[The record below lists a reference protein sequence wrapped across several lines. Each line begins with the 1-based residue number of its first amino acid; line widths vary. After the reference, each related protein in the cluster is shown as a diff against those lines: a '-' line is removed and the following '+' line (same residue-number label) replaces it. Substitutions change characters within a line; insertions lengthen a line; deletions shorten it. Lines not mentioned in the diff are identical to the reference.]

1 MSCFGFAWNFGFGIR
16 VCLDDVSLV
25 LLSLIFFVDLGLSE
39 WSLGL
44 LNLIIAT
51 MESQEDFKY
60 EESDRQTTVIQNI
73 STLDLTLGSQAEEES
88 HNFAFPHSSEPVI
101 EKLTINQNDIRDD
114 IEVKIPEFPQ
124 NHSDIFRNELNDRNM
139 KIITVEI
146 DFLKQS
152 VCYLQS
158 QLSTKSLEIQ
168 MKDDNIEKLEKI
180 IEKQKKKLKD
190 LKSRLKFQDS
200 KLVKLETKLPA
211 YQDLVD
217 KYKTQQTSQI
227 ELDKKCNKLEVLVS
241 RMDLKKTKITSL
253 SPRLKNQA
261 SPYRVY

>member
-1 MSCFGFAWNFGFGIR
+1 M
-16 VCLDDVSLV
+16 D
-25 LLSLIFFVDLGLSE
+25 SE
-39 WSLGL
+39 EYL
-44 LNLIIAT
+44 
-51 MESQEDFKY
+51 KY
-60 EESDRQTTVIQNI
+60 EESERQTTVIQNI
-73 STLDLTLGSQAEEES
+73 STLDLTLGSQIEEES
-88 HNFAFPHSSEPVI
+88 HNFAFPHSSEPLI
-101 EKLTINQNDIRDD
+101 EKLTINQNDIRGD
-114 IEVKIPEFPQ
+114 IEVKITEFQ
-124 NHSDIFRNELNDRNM
+124 ENHSDIYRNELNDRNM

-190 LKSRLKFQDS
+190 LKSRVKFQES

-211 YQDLVD
+211 YQELVE
-217 KYKTQQTSQI
+217 KYKSQQASQI
-227 ELDKKCNKLEVLVS
+227 ELDKKCSKLEGAVS
-241 RMDLKKTKITSL
+241 RIDLKKSKITSL

-261 SPYRVY
+261 SPYRVF